1 MAMKTL
7 LTLEQIGDQFDS
19 EWILVEDPE
28 TDESL
33 QVLRG
38 HVIAHSKDRDE
49 VYRHAADARPK
60 RFAILYTGSPAANT
74 AIAL

>member
-1 MAMKTL
+1 MNAL
-7 LTLEQIGDQFDS
+7 LNIDEISSRFGS
-19 EWILVEDPE
+19 EWILIEDPE

-38 HVIAHSKDRDE
+38 RVTAHSKDRDE
-49 VYRHAADARPK
+49 VYRVAVEARPK
-60 RFAILYTGSPAANT
+60 RFAILYTGTPAANT